1 LLIKLLYI
9 SVDAAMRVWI
19 NGVRTYIDGIKPGDV
34 MKGSCVSEVLESGSK
49 KYKKGDLIQGFFD
62 LKKF

>member
-19 NGVRTYIDGIKPGDV
+19 NGVRTYIDGIKPGDI
-34 MKGSCVSEVLESGSK
+34 MKGSCVGEILESRSK
-49 KYKKGDLIQGFFD
+49 RYKSGDLI
-62 LKKF
+62 

>member
-1 LLIKLLYI
+1 MIKLLYI

-19 NGVRTYIDGIKPGDV
+19 NGVRTYIDGIKPGDL

-49 KYKKGDLIQGFFD
+49 KYKKGDII
-62 LKKF
+62 